1 MSIVNNVGL
10 IFTGF
15 YWHYRDVPKET
26 MFERHID
33 ERTKLRKERFDETK
47 RKKKKINDALFKA
60 YFTLLSKPK

>member
-1 MSIVNNVGL
+1 MSIVNNVGS